1 MEIEDMVGELVF
13 DSGYQ
18 IVCAISSV
26 PLGNAIDWLTEKLGY
41 EFATG
46 EKITNIDNFQFIPV
60 GNLFSCVATCT
71 VHKQNEQD

>member
-1 MEIEDMVGELVF
+1 MEIEDMVGELVL

-18 IVCAISSV
+18 IVCAISPV
-26 PLGNAIDWLTEKLGY
+26 PLDDAIDWLIRQIGY
-41 EFATG
+41 EFATD
-46 EKITNIDNFQFIPV
+46 EKITNIDHFQFIPV